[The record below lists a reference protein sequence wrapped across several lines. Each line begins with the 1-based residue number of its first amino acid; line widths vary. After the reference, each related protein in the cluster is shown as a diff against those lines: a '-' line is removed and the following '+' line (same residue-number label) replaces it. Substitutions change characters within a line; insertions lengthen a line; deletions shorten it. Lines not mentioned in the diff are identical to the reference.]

1 MGETRRPHERRI
13 VAAFDEEAKADEA
26 ARAAQQ
32 VAGGE
37 AADVAV
43 GERRD
48 EVASL
53 QGEMREEMDNTI
65 AGAGN
70 VGPFTKEMTK
80 GLTFGVALATPLGAV
95 LALPLAFL
103 PILGDLHVLVRI
115 AIVVA
120 VGAFAGATL
129 GFVLGGGM
137 AQQAEEHGKKLG
149 AERGPV
155 VGVDVDDADA
165 QAVARA
171 MKEAGA
177 VRVDEVGPGGEP
189 RRRVD

>member
-26 ARAAQQ
+26 ARATQQ
-32 VAGGE
+32 LAGGE

-165 QAVARA
+165 QAVARG